1 MLLGIRARAAA
12 ATLALLALAS
22 GCTKSPTRPPVTEV
36 RLSLA
41 VQPSVGGP
49 SSPISMVVS
58 ALNAGGT
65 QLWHCEGCGCGNGVS
80 LTVLAPDGTPVAP
93 SDPRLPQPL
102 CPDGAVPLRPGDV
115 LTNGG
120 RFTGVLYVTD
130 SPTPPSPTYAALPG
144 TYTVV
149 ASFGYSMSAGV
160 GWPIGIT
167 RVATFV
173 WKP

>member
-1 MLLGIRARAAA
+1 MLIEVRARAAA

-22 GCTKSPTRPPVTEV
+22 GCAKSPTRPPVTEV
-36 RLSLA
+36 RLSVT
-41 VQPSVGGP
+41 VQPSVGGS

-58 ALNAGGT
+58 AVNGGGT
-65 QLWHCEGCGCGNGVS
+65 QVSHCEGCGCGNGTS
-80 LTVLAPDGTPVAP
+80 LTVLAPDGTPVAL

-115 LTNGG
+115 LRNGG

-130 SPTPPSPTYAALPG
+130 SPTAPSPTYAALPG

-160 GWPIGIT
+160 GWPIWIL